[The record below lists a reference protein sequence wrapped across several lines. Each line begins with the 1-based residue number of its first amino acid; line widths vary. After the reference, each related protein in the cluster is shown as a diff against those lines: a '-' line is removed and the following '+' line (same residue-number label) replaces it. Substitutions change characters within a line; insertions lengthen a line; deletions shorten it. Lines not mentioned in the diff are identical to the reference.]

1 MPNYAIV
8 ILSEKD
14 EYNILLIRKDKT
26 IYEQTK
32 KKEIIHRM
40 LNDEVL
46 VEEDPKLFNI
56 ETIIAK
62 FFLKK
67 ER

>member
-8 ILSEKD
+8 ILSEED
-14 EYNILLIRKDKT
+14 EYNILLIRKNGI

-32 KKEIIHRM
+32 KKETIHKM
-40 LNDEVL
+40 LNDKVL

-56 ETIIAK
+56 ETGIAK